1 MLKTNL
7 EVDALFAAYPG
18 AVRPKMQR
26 LRELVCEVAKESPE
40 MGAVEESL
48 KWGEPSFRSKLGS
61 TLRMDWKPR
70 APEHC
75 ALYFQCTTKLV
86 DTFRLVFGPVF
97 TYEGTRAI
105 VFHLD
110 QPLPETEIKACI
122 RATLMYH
129 KVKHLDMLGI

>member
-1 MLKTNL
+1 M
-7 EVDALFAAYPG
+7 D
-18 AVRPKMQR
+18 R
-26 LRELVCEVAKESPE
+26 LRELVREVANELPE

-48 KWGEPSFRSKLGS
+48 KWGEPGFRSKMGS

-70 APEHC
+70 APEHY

-86 DTFRLVFGPVF
+86 DAFRLVFGPVF
-97 TYEGTRAI
+97 AYEGTRAI

-110 QPLPETEIKACI
+110 QPLPESEIKACI

-129 KVKHLDMLGI
+129 KVKHLDMLGM